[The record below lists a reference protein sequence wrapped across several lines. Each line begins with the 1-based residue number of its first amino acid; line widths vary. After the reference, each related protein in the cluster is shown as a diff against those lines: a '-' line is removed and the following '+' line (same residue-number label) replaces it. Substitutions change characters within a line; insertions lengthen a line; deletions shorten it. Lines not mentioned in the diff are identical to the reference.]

1 MSIFEEDKTNEQKPT
16 NLDPRRVC
24 SNLSNENDSL
34 FIVNIPLPICLVE
47 MFFVLLS
54 NKIKKEMRICQDRG
68 GLIVPADSRWRRKS
82 PPPFILSI
90 ILFCFILG
98 LIILGLM
105 VYWLM
110 IMITCICLAIY
121 IVYVSLFLANS
132 EAWRYI
138 LIN

>member
-1 MSIFEEDKTNEQKPT
+1 MGVSLVCMVNVWVYLRRIKQMSKNHKLRPKT
-16 NLDPRRVC
+16 C
-24 SNLSNENDSL
+24 L
-34 FIVNIPLPICLVE
+34 FQ
-47 MFFVLLS
+47 FVKWKWFIIHCKYSIAHLFGWDVLCF
-54 NKIKKEMRICQDRG
+54 IRG

-82 PPPFILSI
+82 PPPSILSI